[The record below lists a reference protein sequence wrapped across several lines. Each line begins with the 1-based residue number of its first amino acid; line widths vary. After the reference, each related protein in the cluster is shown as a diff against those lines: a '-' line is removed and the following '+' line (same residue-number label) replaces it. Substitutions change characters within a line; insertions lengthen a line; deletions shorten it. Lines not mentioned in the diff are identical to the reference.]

1 MTQFRIRDRLR
12 SFRYAAAGIHTMLVS
27 QHNAWI
33 HLCATVLV
41 CAAGC
46 AARLPR
52 LAWCQLILAMMAV
65 WTAEALNTALEFLAD
80 AATPQIHPLVKKAK
94 DVAAAAVLISAVG
107 AAIVG
112 VLVFWPHVRPLLA
125 GTME

>member
-1 MTQFRIRDRLR
+1 MTPFRIRDRLH
-12 SFRYAAAGIHTMLVS
+12 SFRYAATGICTMLVS

-33 HLCATVLV
+33 HLGATVLV

-46 AARLPR
+46 ALRVPR
-52 LAWCQLILAMMAV
+52 FGWCLLILAMMAV

-80 AATPQIHPLVKKAK
+80 AATPQLHPLVKKAK
-94 DVAAAAVLISAVG
+94 DVAAGAVLISAVG